1 MLSIVPK
8 TPPDASGPAESA
20 ASAPNENRSSPRYI
34 ASVVPAITGLRI
46 SPHGVEA
53 ILVNISETGVLA
65 ECGERLKPGSAV
77 TVVFEGTFVPRSM
90 EGRVAR
96 NSVASMGRD
105 GRLRYHVGI
114 GFARRLDLGSL
125 ELPAPEPEA
134 EPQAPQASVVPEPVV
149 GAAPDDGA
157 PALAAAVAALVQDAT
172 PAEPESVEFDV
183 PLSADEPVRNR
194 W

>member
-1 MLSIVPK
+1 MLSIAPK
-8 TPPDASGPAESA
+8 TPPDAPGPAEGS
-20 ASAPNENRSSPRYI
+20 ASAPNENRNSPRYA
-34 ASVVPAITGLRI
+34 ASAVPAITGLRI

-53 ILVNISETGVLA
+53 SLVNISETGVLA

-114 GFARRLDLGSL
+114 SFARRLDLGSL
-125 ELPAPEPEA
+125 ELPAPAPEPE
-134 EPQAPQASVVPEPVV
+134 PQTAPAPVVPAPI
-149 GAAPDDGA
+149 AAAAAEDAA
-157 PALAAAVAALVQDAT
+157 PALAAAVAALVQAAT
-172 PAEPESVEFDV
+172 PAEPESAEFDV
-183 PLSADEPVRNR
+183 PLSGDEPVRNR

>member
-1 MLSIVPK
+1 MLSVAQKEMPD
-8 TPPDASGPAESA
+8 PPEPPA
-20 ASAPNENRSSPRYI
+20 ASAAADLRSATRHP

-53 ILVNISETGVLA
+53 RLVNISESGVLA

-77 TVVFEGTFVPRSM
+77 TVVFEGTFSPRSM

-96 NSVASMGRD
+96 NSVSSMGRD

-114 GFARRLDLGSL
+114 AFTRSIDLGIVV
-125 ELPAPEPEA
+125 EPEPQTEPQPVCPAPAPEPVA
-134 EPQAPQASVVPEPVV
+134 APEPAAML
-149 GAAPDDGA
+149 AAPA
-157 PALAAAVAALVQDAT
+157 AAASAAVAEAPVPSE
-172 PAEPESVEFDV
+172 PAMIEFDV
-183 PLSADEPVRNR
+183 PLPTEDVPRNR

>member
-1 MLSIVPK
+1 MLS
-8 TPPDASGPAESA
+8 TPPKVRPDAA
-20 ASAPNENRSSPRYI
+20 ASAAESELRSSTRFP
-34 ASVVPAITGLRI
+34 ASAVPAITGLRI

-53 ILVNISETGVLA
+53 TLVNISETGVLA

-96 NSVASMGRD
+96 NSVSSMGRD

-114 GFARRLDLGSL
+114 SFGRAIDLGIVP
-125 ELPAPEPEA
+125 EPPPAPEP
-134 EPQAPQASVVPEPVV
+134 VPEPAPVATAASV
-149 GAAPDDGA
+149 SPSSDAPPAPLTPAAAPV
-157 PALAAAVAALVQDAT
+157 PVT
-172 PAEPESVEFDV
+172 EPPIVEFEIAL
-183 PLSADEPVRNR
+183 PTGDETLRNR